1 MNRLL
6 TEGAPVGTSIGASVG
21 ASVGVRVTNGNGFV
35 GSLLGVWVGQLVVRA
50 QRIYDH
56 SGG

>member
-6 TEGAPVGTSIGASVG
+6 TEGAPVGTSIG